1 MKLPFEKPPEKKRC
15 FPISTRLRAATKS
28 TRYMCKFQILP
39 NSKEHPGWFPKDP
52 NERCGLSRWFISS
65 FLVFVGLPWSRF
77 SYISLYQRQTAPIF
91 IRVSPTSKMSNI
103 CMRSCIGTLATFG
116 WLWSLP
122 GWIDWSVRF
131 CFGSP
136 GISVWRT
143 FFPWNSW
150 FSKAKI
156 SLQRE
161 HGMWV
166 SLKVVRHEGVHRN
179 SSNHIKWV
187 WFFWFEQFFSWCLA
201 KTQGTG
207 WQMTATVK

>member
-1 MKLPFEKPPEKKRC
+1 MKLPFEKPPKKKKRC

-52 NERCGLSRWFISS
+52 NERCGLSRWFESS
-65 FLVFVGLPWSRF
+65 PLVFVGLPLSRF
-77 SYISLYQRQTAPIF
+77 SWISLYQSQTAPIF

-122 GWIDWSVRF
+122 GWFDRSVRF
-131 CFGSP
+131 CFGIP

-143 FFPWNSW
+143 FF
-150 FSKAKI
+150 
-156 SLQRE
+156 
-161 HGMWV
+161 
-166 SLKVVRHEGVHRN
+166 SLKRLVFKSEDIFTKRTWHVSFIET
-179 SSNHIKWV
+179 
-187 WFFWFEQFFSWCLA
+187 C
-201 KTQGTG
+201 
-207 WQMTATVK
+207 